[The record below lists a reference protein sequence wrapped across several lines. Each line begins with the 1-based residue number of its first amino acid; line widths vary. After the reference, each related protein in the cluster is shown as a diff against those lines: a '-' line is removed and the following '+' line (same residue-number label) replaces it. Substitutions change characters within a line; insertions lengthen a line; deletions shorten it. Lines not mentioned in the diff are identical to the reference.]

1 MFLFLPMGRI
11 SIYFI
16 CLETVAQVL
25 DIHNTLK
32 TDAYLPLNNVFYSS
46 GQFIL
51 SQLKY
56 LSKFF
61 LKVGGNSRN
70 FSVL

>member
-1 MFLFLPMGRI
+1 MFLFLPVGCI

-16 CLETVAQVL
+16 CLVTVAPVL

-32 TDAYLPLNNVFYSS
+32 TDAYLPLNNVLYSS

-51 SQLKY
+51 S
-56 LSKFF
+56 
-61 LKVGGNSRN
+61 
-70 FSVL
+70 

>member
-1 MFLFLPMGRI
+1 MFLFLPMGHI

-46 GQFIL
+46 GQFIFE
-51 SQLKY
+51 STQIFVKIFP
-56 LSKFF
+56 KG
-61 LKVGGNSRN
+61 GGNSRN
-70 FSVL
+70 FSVP